1 MADKVP
7 VMAKNPAQYGSEK
20 GCPQHRPYDC
30 APHCDRCNDWRQL
43 RELRADLARVKE
55 ERDTAQRMYNDRWGQ
70 LQAAQAETERLR
82 ERSLLAQIELQ
93 NALPWARETGNQ
105 NAATFISR
113 ALQALA
119 SDPEPKR

>member
-70 LQAAQAETERLR
+70 LQAAQAETVRLR
-82 ERSLLAQIELQ
+82 ERIRLAKDALSYWNDEPFARTYPPAIEVL
-93 NALPWARETGNQ
+93 RHIE
-105 NAATFISR
+105 
-113 ALQALA
+113 QALT
-119 SDPEPKR
+119 SDPEPTT